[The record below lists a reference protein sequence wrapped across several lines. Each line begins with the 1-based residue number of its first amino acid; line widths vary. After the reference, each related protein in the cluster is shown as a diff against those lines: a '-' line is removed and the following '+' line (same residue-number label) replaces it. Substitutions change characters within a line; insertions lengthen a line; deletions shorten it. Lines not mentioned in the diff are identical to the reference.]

1 MDGTDLVQDININRF
16 RGFGFSQRMEA
27 NLVLCKDLFCIFQS
41 QGRYLGSGEVFMIG
55 GGLIDIHSRSQLV
68 LKNMKNF

>member
-27 NLVLCKDLFCIFQS
+27 SLVLCMDLFCIFQS
-41 QGRYLGSGEVFMIG
+41 QGRYLGSGEVFMIERWRVDRYP
-55 GGLIDIHSRSQLV
+55 L
-68 LKNMKNF
+68 